1 MQKYPI
7 TPEGLNR
14 MNEELSKLK
23 NSDRPRIIQ
32 AIAEAKAQGDLSENA
47 EYTSAKEEQG
57 MIEAKISDFESKV
70 STAEVIDPVEVKSDK
85 VQFGATV
92 TLVDS
97 MTDSLKKYKIVGDFE
112 SDLSKGYISIFSPL
126 ANAML
131 GKKVGDE
138 VESQTP
144 KGLKFYEVNKIEYV
158 N

>member
-7 TPEGLNR
+7 TPEGLDK
-14 MNEELSKLK
+14 MNEELITLK
-23 NSDRPRIIQ
+23 TLDRPRIIE

-47 EYTSAKEEQG
+47 EYAAAKEEQG
-57 MIEAKISDFESKV
+57 MIEAKISDLESK
-70 STAEVIDPVEVKSDK
+70 TAIAEVIDPAEIKSDK

-92 TLVDS
+92 TLIDVD
-97 MTDSLKKYKIVGDFE
+97 TNSLKKYKIVGDFE

-131 GKKVGDE
+131 GKKVRDE

-144 KGLKFYEVNKIEYV
+144 RGLKYYEVNKIEYIK
-158 N
+158 

>member
-7 TPEGLNR
+7 TPEGLDR
-14 MNEELSKLK
+14 MNEELTRLK
-23 NSDRPRIIQ
+23 TLDRPRIIE

-47 EYTSAKEEQG
+47 EYAAAKEEQG
-57 MIEAKISDFESKV
+57 MIEAKIADLESKTA
-70 STAEVIDPVEVKSDK
+70 SAEVIDPSEIKSDK

-92 TLVDS
+92 TLIDVD
-97 MTDSLKKYKIVGDFE
+97 TNSLKKYKIVGDFE

-131 GKKVGDE
+131 GKKVRDE

-144 KGLKFYEVNKIEYV
+144 RGLKYYEVNKIEYV
-158 N
+158 K